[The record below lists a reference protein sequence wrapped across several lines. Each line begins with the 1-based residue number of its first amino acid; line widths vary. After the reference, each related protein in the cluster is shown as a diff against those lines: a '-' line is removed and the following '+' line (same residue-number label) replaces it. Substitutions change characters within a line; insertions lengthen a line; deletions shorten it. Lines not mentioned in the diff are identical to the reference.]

1 MKHSYLRNLAMQFM
15 PGMTL
20 GMLWQ
25 ILADN
30 RFRVDPGCLD
40 RLALLHLSGIYNS
53 VNARFERRDN
63 KAAIQSTVIEHS
75 PILIL
80 GSGAAA
86 RPISTICSG
95 TPGLPLPD
103 PVPDPF
109 PAHVAYSQRQG
120 ARFINHLLPATQPM
134 DNVPLAVHTP
144 HEDEFALA
152 ALCGISPY
160 LRFLFPE
167 TASGSRAALDPRN
180 LSPRDLQR
188 WKKTFLEDP
197 LGLPGAHLRGTEPT
211 RLRPFPAT
219 LRGLPVLRARL
230 PGQHLRSGC

>member
-25 ILADN
+25 VLADN

-86 RPISTICSG
+86 RPTSTICSG
-95 TPGLPLPD
+95 ATRISTARPCTR
-103 PVPDPF
+103 PF
-109 PAHVAYSQRQG
+109 FPPTSPTANAWAHVSS
-120 ARFINHLLPATQPM
+120 I
-134 DNVPLAVHTP
+134 
-144 HEDEFALA
+144 
-152 ALCGISPY
+152 ISC
-160 LRFLFPE
+160 
-167 TASGSRAALDPRN
+167 PR
-180 LSPRDLQR
+180 
-188 WKKTFLEDP
+188 
-197 LGLPGAHLRGTEPT
+197 PGPWTM
-211 RLRPFPAT
+211 
-219 LRGLPVLRARL
+219 
-230 PGQHLRSGC
+230 